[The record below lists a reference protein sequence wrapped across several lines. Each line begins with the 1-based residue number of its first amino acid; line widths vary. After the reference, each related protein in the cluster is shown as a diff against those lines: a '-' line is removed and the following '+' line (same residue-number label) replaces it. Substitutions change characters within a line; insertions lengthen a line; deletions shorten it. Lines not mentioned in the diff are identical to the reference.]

1 MCEPTSPVTIDL
13 RIPAD
18 WSHPREL
25 IARLPPNCRFTPE
38 SLVLADGTNFE
49 LGFLQADSRF
59 AGIFRASCRRPAT
72 ADELA
77 VVDGYTVNVTLSGP
91 GGSLDAAHR
100 MMQAAAAIIE
110 AGGAGVFIDN
120 SALAHG
126 GSDWQAMTADGS
138 SDAVS
143 FAFVTIVRGE
153 TELRTMGMHTL
164 GLRDLVMK
172 RGDLDREE
180 SDIVE
185 VVRYL
190 ARGDKPVDD
199 GHVIADLG
207 GPRFQV
213 VAEDAADGRKDSP
226 LYNPFGR
233 FRLLSIRDIA
243 QSN

>member
-1 MCEPTSPVTIDL
+1 MAPPKASVTIDL
-13 RIPAD
+13 RIPAN

-25 IARLPPNCRFTPE
+25 IARLPADCRFTPQA
-38 SLVLADGTNFE
+38 LVLADGTE
-49 LGFLQADSRF
+49 IEIGFLQADRQF
-59 AGIFRASCRRPAT
+59 AGIFRSSCRRPAT
-72 ADELA
+72 ADEIA

-91 GGSLDAAHR
+91 GGSIDAAHR
-100 MMQAAAAIIE
+100 MMQAAAALIG

-126 GSDWQAMTADGS
+126 GSDWLGMTADGS

-164 GLRDLVMK
+164 GLRDVVMK
-172 RGDLDREE
+172 RGDLEQDE

-185 VVRYL
+185 VIRYL

-199 GHVIADLG
+199 GHVIADLE

-213 VAEDAADGRKDSP
+213 FTQNAADGRQDSP
-226 LYNPFGR
+226 LHNPFGR
-233 FRLLSIRDIA
+233 LKLVSIRDIA
-243 QSN
+243 ESN